1 MKEIINHKGL
11 IKSLLFIPIIFVSEI
26 IGYLLIVF
34 FGFEVL
40 KSGTETS
47 FNETSLAIQKIFSLL
62 ITLLLIWV
70 FMRYIDKQHFI
81 KLGFQINNR
90 FKDFLYGILLGFSI
104 MFVAFLIL
112 LFLEQIIFTGFN
124 FDINRIL
131 VLILL
136 FVVGSVYEEVI
147 FRGYVLKNLLE
158 TFNPIKALFISSLFF
173 SIIHGSNPNVTI
185 LGLSNIFLAGFF
197 LGTSYIF
204 TKNLWFPVALHFSW
218 NFFQSIFGFRV
229 SGLDFYSLIEF
240 DIIENN
246 FLNGGEFGF
255 ESSILSNA
263 ILVLSTLLIWK
274 YFSSTVQKNI

>member
-11 IKSLLFIPIIFVSEI
+11 IKSLLFIPVIFVSEI

-90 FKDFLYGILLGFSI
+90 FKDFLCGILLGFSI

-112 LFLEQIIFTGFN
+112 LFLEQITFTGFN
-124 FDINRIL
+124 FDLNRIL
-131 VLILL
+131 ILILL

-229 SGLDFYSLIEF
+229 SGLDFYSVIEF

>member
-11 IKSLLFIPIIFVSEI
+11 IKSVLFIPIIFVSEI

-40 KSGTETS
+40 KSDTETS

-90 FKDFLYGILLGFSI
+90 FKDFLCGILLGFSI

-112 LFLEQIIFTGFN
+112 LFLEQITFTGFN

-229 SGLDFYSLIEF
+229 SGLDFYSVIEF

>member
-112 LFLEQIIFTGFN
+112 LFLEQITFTGFN

>member
-11 IKSLLFIPIIFVSEI
+11 IKSVLFIPIIFVSEI

-40 KSGTETS
+40 KSDTETS

-112 LFLEQIIFTGFN
+112 LFLEQITFTGFN

-229 SGLDFYSLIEF
+229 SGLDFYSVIEF

>member
-90 FKDFLYGILLGFSI
+90 FKDFLCGILLGFSI

-112 LFLEQIIFTGFN
+112 LFLEQITFTGLN

-204 TKNLWFPVALHFSW
+204 TKNLWFPIALHFSW

-229 SGLDFYSLIEF
+229 SGLDFYSVIEF

>member
-11 IKSLLFIPIIFVSEI
+11 IKSLLFIPVIFVSEI

-90 FKDFLYGILLGFSI
+90 FKDFLCGILLGFSI

-112 LFLEQIIFTGFN
+112 LFLEQITFTGLN

-229 SGLDFYSLIEF
+229 SGLDFYSVIEF